1 MACSLQGHIPL
12 VAPSLHHRSRSADAQ
27 VRSVLPGARQGGG
40 QGLPAGSCTQCW
52 GLANPTPCATMTQRV
67 PEWRA
72 GGTSSRPGGCSVP
85 LAPGLCWHCVPG
97 PWWGLQAGAHGAPPP
112 LHTHRSHL
120 RPLPLTPPLRPG
132 PQLDPVARVEAMS
145 RQPWGSREKRGR
157 AWPLPQQVRIGVVCW
172 GPSNLTPSCL
182 PLGGGPLGTATG
194 AGSQDQDGVEGSSLS
209 GPGPCDRRYCVLFF
223 VARGPLVLSSP
234 TDTPHTLLQKPWEGF
249 TRKEP

>member
-1 MACSLQGHIPL
+1 MQGLGLPKACCSLGQERGNGAGPKGGVTLAVPCPPLSLSEAGLASLASEMACSLQGHIPL

-112 LHTHRSHL
+112 PHTQE
-120 RPLPLTPPLRPG
+120 PPETPPPNPTPPPRAPAG
-132 PQLDPVARVEAMS
+132 PCSQ
-145 RQPWGSREKRGR
+145 
-157 AWPLPQQVRIGVVCW
+157 
-172 GPSNLTPSCL
+172 
-182 PLGGGPLGTATG
+182 GGGHVPAALG
-194 AGSQDQDGVEGSSLS
+194 E
-209 GPGPCDRRYCVLFF
+209 
-223 VARGPLVLSSP
+223 
-234 TDTPHTLLQKPWEGF
+234 
-249 TRKEP
+249 